1 MSEQGQAFEV
11 EKEIYD
17 LVDVI
22 LSTVSI
28 TTDVA
33 FIELISNESD
43 ALNKMRFEEIN
54 DPNVEAR
61 SELLWIEITLNETDK
76 TITITDTGFGMMCI
90 ELQKLCGGLIRVRQK
105 TLLKRFKDGKD
116 ISMIG
121 QFGVGFYSAFL
132 VADRVLV
139 TSKHED
145 DCSVVSF
152 ARQKKAFTIH
162 EAEDDETET
171 KVVLELKEGVK
182 QTNLLE
188 ERRIKEIVKKHSQFI
203 GYPIKLV
210 ELNKTKPIWTRNPD
224 DILNVEYVEF
234 YQSLDDVDC
243 QGALLFVP
251 QRALRRMFGE
261 QNLNVSSTV
270 LYTVR
275 QTEAIDNSK
284 VLLPTYLNFVK
295 GFVELPNAIL
305 NVADHTLT
313 RSKMASIISE
323 HLITQTLELLSEQA
337 TRDKDKYNKFYTDFG
352 SRIKVGVIEDD
363 KNREQ
368 LVRLLRYKSITS
380 GENMRS
386 LQEYVSR
393 MNGHQKCI
401 YYITGESKEVVVNSA
416 SVERVVEC
424 GYEVLLM
431 VDSIDAYVVQKLK
444 KYEGHELVSVTR
456 EGLELPESEEEE

>member
-121 QFGVGFYSAFL
+121 QFGVVLG
-132 VADRVLV
+132 RVICK
-139 TSKHED
+139 T
-145 DCSVVSF
+145 
-152 ARQKKAFTIH
+152 KKAFTIH